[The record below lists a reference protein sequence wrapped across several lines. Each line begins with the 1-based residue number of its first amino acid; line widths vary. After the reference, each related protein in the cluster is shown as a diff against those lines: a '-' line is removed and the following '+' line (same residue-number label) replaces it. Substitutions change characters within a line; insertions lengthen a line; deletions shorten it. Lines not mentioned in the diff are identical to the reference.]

1 MNRLSRAGAFALA
14 IAAGSACAH
23 GDEPHGDAPHP
34 APAASAAGPR
44 FEAATNLF
52 EVVGSLHDGVL
63 TLWLGRYASGE
74 PVADARVEIEQGTL
88 ATTARYRPAAGDYVV
103 ADAAFVAALARPG
116 PHALVLAVTAGDDA
130 DLLDAT
136 LSAAPPP
143 APLAPPPAPG
153 RLVAVALLALAAV
166 AALGLLWRRQRTRGV
181 AA

>member
-1 MNRLSRAGAFALA
+1 MNRLSCAGALALA

-34 APAASAAGPR
+34 APATTATGPR

-52 EVVGSLHDGVL
+52 EVVGRLHDGVL
-63 TLWLGRYASGE
+63 TLWVGRYASGE
-74 PVADARVEIEQGTL
+74 PVADARVEIEQGPL
-88 ATTARYRPAAGDYVV
+88 AATARYRAAAGDYVV

-136 LSAAPPP
+136 LSIAPPP

-153 RLVAVALLALAAV
+153 RLVGVAVLALAAV